1 MKIAIALAAAC
12 GLATVASAQV
22 GFVDFDGTELG
33 LTGYTNSTIG
43 SYTGTGLGTNANQNT
58 TGTATT
64 AYGAGDTF
72 WPMTRAV
79 VGPNNVGM
87 GFNLSDDSVS
97 AAAGNT
103 VFATDTLGF
112 AGQAFDQ
119 NGFFGV
125 TDTVNG
131 VGSDTETATFTFNI
145 TGATGLG
152 IAVDLVAMGDFESAD
167 IFTFDYSI
175 DGSPFANIWTITANE
190 AISQNYL
197 MDSGTLVTLD
207 DPAEV
212 NGSGL
217 LDDNLQTFAA
227 AISGTGSSLTIRFS
241 GITDGSEGFG
251 FDNLTITPAPATLA
265 LVGLGGLV
273 AGRRRR

>member
-1 MKIAIALAAAC
+1 MKIAIAVAAAC
-12 GLATVASAQV
+12 GMATVASAQV
-22 GFVDFDGTELG
+22 GFVDFDGTEMG
-33 LTGYTNSTIG
+33 LTGYSNSTIG

-58 TGTATT
+58 VGTATT
-64 AYGAGDTF
+64 AYGAGDAF

-79 VGPNNVGM
+79 VAPNNTGM
-87 GFNLSDDSVS
+87 PFSISDDSVA

-152 IAVDLVAMGDFESAD
+152 ISVDLVAMGDFETAD

-175 DGSPFANIWTITANE
+175 DGGPFSNIWTITSNDNLD
-190 AISQNYL
+190 QNYL
-197 MDSGTLVTLD
+197 MDNGSLVNLF
-207 DPAEV
+207 DPLEV
-212 NGSGL
+212 NGTTL

-227 AISGTGSSLTIRFS
+227 AIAGTGNSLTIRFS
-241 GITDGSEGFG
+241 GVTDGSEGFG